1 MFRVYAITYKRETIG
16 IAHVVGNMRMTKS
29 DAAEAFWNDP
39 HVNKTRDESHIQ
51 DWQEPYIIISVD
63 ELPIQQTQVLFGSD
77 GVYS

>member
-39 HVNKTRDESHIQ
+39 HVNKTRDESHVVGVAEAVTAGRIAGIEQIQ
-51 DWQEPYIIISVD
+51 VCAARRKCVQK
-63 ELPIQQTQVLFGSD
+63 
-77 GVYS
+77 